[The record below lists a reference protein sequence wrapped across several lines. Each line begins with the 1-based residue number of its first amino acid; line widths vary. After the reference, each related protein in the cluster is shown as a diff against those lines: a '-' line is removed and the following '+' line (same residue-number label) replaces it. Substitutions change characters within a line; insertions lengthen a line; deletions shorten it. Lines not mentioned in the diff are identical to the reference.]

1 MLKANPCRTDRQ
13 PGSHVTVCATFMLL
27 LQLLS
32 DMVMVNVAMWLCV
45 GRSACSD
52 VSLIGDMQ
60 EGVHMFSWRDVMT
73 QAGGVD

>member
-1 MLKANPCRTDRQ
+1 
-13 PGSHVTVCATFMLL
+13 MLL